1 MVIYVYDSLVGDNAF
16 MPYYRSKLNCDQYY
30 DVYVAGCVLYG
41 YFPIRHVNDPARS
54 WSDVAWCV
62 TGDHFLSEARFQ

>member
-1 MVIYVYDSLVGDNAF
+1 MVIYVYDSLVVDDAF
-16 MPYYRSKLNCDQYY
+16 VPCYSYKFDCDQYY
-30 DVYVAGCVLYG
+30 DASVAGCVLYG
-41 YFPIRHVNDPARS
+41 YISIRHVNDPARS